1 LRVRLLGRG
10 MAWLDTGTHE
20 SLLRASNFI
29 ETVEGRQGLKIG
41 CIEEVAFRMSLI
53 DQEQL
58 VALAEPLKKNEYG
71 RYLLDLIPDGGAR

>member
-1 LRVRLLGRG
+1 
-10 MAWLDTGTHE
+10 
-20 SLLRASNFI
+20 
-29 ETVEGRQGLKIG
+29 
-41 CIEEVAFRMSLI
+41 MSLI